1 MKKQLLFILFCLC
14 LNTSLIAQNK
24 DCATALTICK
34 KDTLQLQFSK
44 GVGVQ
49 EISTMEAPCFG
60 FGTSPVYNLESNPIW
75 LRWRVV
81 QSGTLTFTINP
92 KDPMDDIDFVVFRL
106 NNDSCNAKTT
116 VRCMASGTTFG
127 SPFLQ
132 CLGATG
138 LRLGET
144 DISELSGCSATQ
156 NSFLAPLSMTAGETY
171 ALFINNFSIVDTAKA
186 TISFCGTALL
196 GCESVVCSLRTDN
209 KETINTDLIGNLFP
223 NPTTGDVF
231 FETNEPLSKLLI
243 FNNLGQVLTIKTR
256 ANKYLNKIQNKYEFN
271 VQDLPNGQYI
281 IGFELENKQRIFRKL
296 IKN

>member
-1 MKKQLLFILFCLC
+1 MKKQLLFILICLC
-14 LNTSLIAQNK
+14 LNTFLIAQNK
-24 DCATALTICK
+24 DCATAITICK

-49 EISTMEAPCFG
+49 ELDGTNAPCFG
-60 FGTSPVYNLESNPIW
+60 SPSSINLEYNSIW

-81 QSGTLTFTINP
+81 QSGTLTFTITP
-92 KDPMDDIDFVVFRL
+92 KDRMDDIDFVVFRL

-116 VRCMASGTTFG
+116 VRCMASGTTLGFP
-127 SPFLQ
+127 SEQ
-132 CLGATG
+132 CLGSTG

-144 DISELSGCSATQ
+144 DISEPAGCSATQ
-156 NSFLAPLSMTAGETY
+156 NSFLAPLNMTAGETY
-171 ALFINNFSIVDTAKA
+171 AMCINNFSVFDTAKA

-223 NPTTGDVF
+223 NPTTGNVF

-243 FNNLGQVLTIKTR
+243 FNNLGQVLTIETMD
-256 ANKYLNKIQNKYEFN
+256 NKYQNKYEFN
-271 VQDLPNGQYI
+271 VQDLPAGQYI
-281 IGFELENKQRIFRKL
+281 IALELENKQRIFRKL